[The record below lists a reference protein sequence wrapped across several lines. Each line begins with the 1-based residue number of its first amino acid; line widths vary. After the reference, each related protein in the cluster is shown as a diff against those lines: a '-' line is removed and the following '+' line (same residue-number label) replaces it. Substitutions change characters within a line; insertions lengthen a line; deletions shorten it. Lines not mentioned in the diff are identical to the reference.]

1 MLWVTETTTNR
12 IARVSPSTLSIR
24 EFAVPTANSVPWGI
38 TASADG
44 NMYFSESGV
53 GKVGRITTS
62 GSITE
67 IGLPNSG
74 SRPVGIASDAY
85 GNIWVAE
92 YGCNRV
98 AEICS
103 DNSIMEYLTPT
114 SNSRTN
120 GLIVQSDNAVWSTE
134 AVGNRLFRVA
144 GETGAQVVQPDPI
157 TSSTET
163 VGTVG
168 GDVVSQNGDNQ
179 TLVNLLTRCN
189 CNCGQDA
196 SAGLGG
202 SIDLTANSS
211 SVNVKPVIA
220 AQFASDSLGAVPT
233 QIQVQLTW
241 NNGTPQPWVTFQT
254 TGHSPGDVYQ
264 LNVQASTAVT
274 TTGVYPWTL
283 EIKATLPGGDVIDRK
298 CSGQA
303 PVFVSSFRQLDRAG
317 LDHRRRGSTGLHQH
331 RSLLH
336 LRLGRGSLLPHR
348 RRSYLPQSAQ

>member
-1 MLWVTETTTNR
+1 MR
-12 IARVSPSTLSIR
+12 SVSPSTLSIT

-38 TASADG
+38 TAGTDG
-44 NMYFSESGV
+44 NMYFTESGV
-53 GKVGRITTS
+53 GKVGRITTT

-98 AEICS
+98 AEICP

-114 SNSRTN
+114 ANSRTN

-134 AVGNRLFRVA
+134 ALGNRLFRVA
-144 GETGAQVVQPDPI
+144 GETGVQVVLPDPV

-179 TLVNLLTRCN
+179 TLVNILSRCN

-196 SAGLGG
+196 SGGLGG
-202 SIDLTANSS
+202 AIDLTANSS

-233 QIQVQLTW
+233 QIQVQT
-241 NNGTPQPWVTFQT
+241 
-254 TGHSPGDVYQ
+254 H
-264 LNVQASTAVT
+264 
-274 TTGVYPWTL
+274 L
-283 EIKATLPGGDVIDRK
+283 EQWHPAALDNLP
-298 CSGQA
+298 
-303 PVFVSSFRQLDRAG
+303 
-317 LDHRRRGSTGLHQH
+317 DHRALAR
-331 RSLLH
+331 
-336 LRLGRGSLLPHR
+336 
-348 RRSYLPQSAQ
+348 